1 MLNLVAKLK
10 LNKSMKLLIV
20 EMKENS
26 SVLIRLKMAVM
37 AQN

>member
-1 MLNLVAKLK
+1 MLKLFVKLK

-26 SVLIRLKMAVM
+26 SVLIRLEMAVM